1 MGKKLT
7 DAKRA
12 AIKRYDATNTRQ
24 VHLKLNCK
32 TDADILEHLEK
43 QESIQGYIKDLIRVD
58 MAGIHHAK
66 PPIIKE
72 VIEKTDKYDDV
83 RFDKYCPNCN
93 AYLGWEYPPKY
104 CESCGQAIQFDK

>member
-24 VHLKLNCK
+24 VHLKLNCN

-43 QESIQGYIKDLIRVD
+43 QESIQGYIKDLIRID
-58 MAGIHHAK
+58 
-66 PPIIKE
+66 IKYGALSCAIVTE
-72 VIEKTDKYDDV
+72 RVKSCNDCNTCGKRDTCQYLP
-83 RFDKYCPNCN
+83 RFGETTRINCP
-93 AYLGWEYPPKY
+93 LWENK
-104 CESCGQAIQFDK
+104 